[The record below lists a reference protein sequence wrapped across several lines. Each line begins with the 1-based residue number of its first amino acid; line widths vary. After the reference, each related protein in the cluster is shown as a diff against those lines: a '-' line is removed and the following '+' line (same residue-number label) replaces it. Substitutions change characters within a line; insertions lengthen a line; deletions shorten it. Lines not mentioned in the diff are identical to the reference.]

1 MTGVKF
7 AALFLLLLLPLAA
20 QPLTVFSEFARIDAA
35 GKVTSPADPREILS
49 PALARNAFS
58 SFQIVVQP
66 SDDAPWKLFI
76 AQNPEN
82 AVQLTLYREVGDRL
96 IKEEQPATGTG
107 TAVGA

>member
-20 QPLTVFSEFARIDAA
+20 QPLTVFSEFARIDAT

-58 SFQIVVQP
+58 SFQIVVELTMLE
-66 SDDAPWKLFI
+66 AP
-76 AQNPEN
+76 
-82 AVQLTLYREVGDRL
+82 
-96 IKEEQPATGTG
+96 PAFERWTHIRP
-107 TAVGA
+107 TASA